1 MLRSRTVLASFLV
14 LACAACTGGDAT
26 SGPSASPS
34 PSTSVASTPTS
45 TVPPELTG
53 YTEDERL
60 AYDEALVAYADYLAE
75 SDKIYAR
82 GETSV
87 AAKRFYQRYAI
98 DWSTAWGNLAV
109 VANNGVTITGEA
121 RALWTRPVSIGLT
134 PDAGDVVVIRRCVD
148 ESQRVVRQNGKR
160 MAQPQFKEPHVY
172 TVRLEERPNEDW
184 WRAGTAKLGRPC

>member
-1 MLRSRTVLASFLV
+1 MLRTRIVLASFLV
-14 LACAACTGGDAT
+14 LTCAACTGGDAT
-26 SGPSASPS
+26 SAPPASPS
-34 PSTSVASTPTS
+34 SGTFVASTPS
-45 TVPPELTG
+45 SVPRELAG
-53 YTEDERL
+53 YSEDERL
-60 AYDEALVAYADYLAE
+60 AYDEALAAYADYLAE

-82 GETSV
+82 GETTV

-109 VANNGVTITGEA
+109 VTNNGVTITGEA
-121 RALWTRPVSIGLT
+121 LALWTRPVSIGLT

>member
-1 MLRSRTVLASFLV
+1 
-14 LACAACTGGDAT
+14 
-26 SGPSASPS
+26 
-34 PSTSVASTPTS
+34 
-45 TVPPELTG
+45 VPPELAG
-53 YTEDERL
+53 YSEDERL
-60 AYDEALVAYADYLAE
+60 AYDEALAAYADYLAE

-82 GETSV
+82 GETTV

-109 VANNGVTITGEA
+109 VANNRVTITGEA

-172 TVRLEERPNEDW
+172 TVRLEERPEEDW

>member
-1 MLRSRTVLASFLV
+1 MLRTRIVLASFLV
-14 LACAACTGGDAT
+14 LTCAACTGGDAT
-26 SGPSASPS
+26 SGPPASPTS
-34 PSTSVASTPTS
+34 STSVASTPSS
-45 TVPPELTG
+45 TVPPELAG
-53 YTEDERL
+53 YSEDERL
-60 AYDEALVAYADYLAE
+60 AYDEALAAYADYLAE

-82 GETSV
+82 GETTV

-109 VANNGVTITGEA
+109 VANNRVTITGEA

-172 TVRLEERPNEDW
+172 TVRLEERPEEDW

>member
-14 LACAACTGGDAT
+14 LTCAACTGGDAT

-34 PSTSVASTPTS
+34 PSTSVASTPPS
-45 TVPPELTG
+45 TVPPELVG
-53 YTEDERL
+53 YSEDERV
-60 AYDEALVAYADYLAE
+60 AYDEALAAYADYLAE
-75 SDKIYAR
+75 SDKIYAK
-82 GETSV
+82 GETTV

-160 MAQPQFKEPHVY
+160 MAQPQFNEPHVY